1 MELSTPPLQ
10 SPDFA
15 CNQVDLDELERLN
28 RKVLILQKT
37 ICSMHRIEVEQSGSW
52 SPRSTIME
60 KEDKQRRRLIKRA
73 HKEYVTKR
81 S

>member
-1 MELSTPPLQ
+1 MELTTPPLQ
-10 SPDFA
+10 SPDFE

-28 RKVLILQKT
+28 CRVLILQKT
-37 ICSMHRIEVEQSGSW
+37 IYNMHRVEVGQSGSW
-52 SPRSTIME
+52 SSRSTIME